1 MPFTRPSPSMVVAA
15 AALAVALGGTG
26 YAASRLPSNSV
37 GSQQI
42 KSNAI
47 TGRHVQDGSLSKWD
61 FAAGQLP
68 AGAAG
73 PAGPAGRDGI
83 GDIVLL
89 DSGDLFVASGSWVTG
104 TLTCPSGYYVVGT
117 GVSWHGYIS
126 FVKSYGSFVG
136 YFLDNQLTIGA
147 NVSAQAMCAT
157 GRYQG
162 SFYSAFSGG
171 NSAPGLTPASPNA
184 GNGAASSASGLAH
197 VGSPADQ
204 WQRDLARLEA
214 EARHAPA
221 PK

>member
-1 MPFTRPSPSMVVAA
+1 MVVAA

-73 PAGPAGRDGI
+73 PAGPAGPAGRDGI

-89 DSGDLFVASGSWVTG
+89 DSGDIAIAPGTFVSGTV
-104 TLTCPSGYYVVGT
+104 TCPAGYYVVGT
-117 GVSWHGYIS
+117 GSSWAGYFS
-126 FVKSYGSFVG
+126 LVKSYGNFVG
-136 YFLDNQLTIGA
+136 YFLDNATTIVT

-162 SFYSAFSGG
+162 SFYSASSVG